1 MKDIANFLRD
11 IRKLWEA
18 MTPRARK
25 IVLALA
31 GGFILLLVFRSCAAG
46 KRENPDPGLPTVLA
60 MRVETG
66 DLKVTLDYAGDIKAR
81 DEAMVYPKV
90 GGKIIEK
97 VREDGSPV
105 VKGDTIAY
113 VDRDEV
119 GFKFEKAPVESPLTG
134 VIGRTYVDIGT
145 QVSPQTAIAMVVDM
159 EEVEIQLNIPEKYL
173 PKIKLGQT
181 ALVSVDSYPDVA
193 YMGAV
198 TRISPVVDITTRTAL
213 IEITIDNAEYHL
225 KPGMFA
231 KVKLVVGVEKN
242 VPLVRKEAVLGRG
255 DYAYVYVVEDGVV
268 RKRKIRADMRQGE
281 YYGLRGEVNEG
292 DLVIIMGQQKLRD
305 GSAVEVEIEKKKED
319 EIKEQTGEK

>member
-1 MKDIANFLRD
+1 
-11 IRKLWEA
+11 
-18 MTPRARK
+18 
-25 IVLALA
+25 
-31 GGFILLLVFRSCAAG
+31 
-46 KRENPDPGLPTVLA
+46 
-60 MRVETG
+60 
-66 DLKVTLDYAGDIKAR
+66 
-81 DEAMVYPKV
+81 
-90 GGKIIEK
+90 
-97 VREDGSPV
+97 
-105 VKGDTIAY
+105 
-113 VDRDEV
+113 
-119 GFKFEKAPVESPLTG
+119 
-134 VIGRTYVDIGT
+134 
-145 QVSPQTAIAMVVDM
+145 MVVDM